1 MTPLGSRSSLNATCA
16 ERVRE
21 LISEER
27 VADARRLLRE
37 GLEANPHDLHLNRL
51 DRLLALPKTDKIAKR
66 DVDRTEEFRWLVQ
79 HSDEY
84 RDRWVAVRGK
94 DLVASAESLKELRQI
109 LRDREFEIPPLIH
122 RIDTL
127 AIVKLE
133 VWS

>member
-1 MTPLGSRSSLNATCA
+1 MTPLGSRSILNATYA

-37 GLEANPHDLHLNRL
+37 GLESNPHDLHLNRL
-51 DRLLALPKTDKIAKR
+51 DRLLALPKTAKIAQR

-122 RIDTL
+122 RI
-127 AIVKLE
+127 E
-133 VWS
+133 

>member
-1 MTPLGSRSSLNATCA
+1 MTPPGSRSSLNATGA

-37 GLEANPHDLHLNRL
+37 GLEADPHDLHLNRL
-51 DRLLALPKTDKIAKR
+51 DRLLALPKTTKITKR
-66 DVDRTEEFRWLVQ
+66 DVDRTEEFRWLARNR
-79 HSDEY
+79 DEY
-84 RDRWVAVRGK
+84 RDRWVAVRGE

-122 RIDTL
+122 HI
-127 AIVKLE
+127 E
-133 VWS
+133 

>member
-1 MTPLGSRSSLNATCA
+1 MNATYA

-66 DVDRTEEFRWLVQ
+66 DVDRTEEFRWLAQ
-79 HSDEY
+79 HRNEY
-84 RDRWVAVRGK
+84 RDRWVAVQGE
-94 DLVASAESLKELRQI
+94 DLVASAESLKELRKI

-122 RIDTL
+122 RI
-127 AIVKLE
+127 E
-133 VWS
+133 